1 MGGAGGIGGAGGMAG
16 SGGVAMCSESTDC
29 EDGDECTEDSCAVDQ
44 GMCEQTVLAE
54 GTVCDFGGAVGVC
67 QSSVC
72 SADYYW
78 RTPGIIETEA
88 GIVGNSDV
96 AFKPNGDS
104 VVVWVQEGE
113 SETNVWAAEYSRADG
128 WGSPKQIDAGG
139 FGAAWGPQVAFD
151 SNGDGMAVW
160 LQTEGS
166 AYNVWA
172 NRYTKDGGFGTAQP
186 IGDSGGSAS
195 GPLGFA
201 MNAKGDAVATWGQNV
216 VNQIRTIWASMY
228 TKAGGWAAGGPIV
241 DGQSARTAP
250 VGIDQNG
257 NAVAV
262 WSDDNDIHA
271 NRYEVGV
278 GWGTAV
284 LIENNSGNAYASDVA
299 VDADGNATAVW
310 WQMINA
316 SSSSVFVNRYTVGQ
330 GWGSDQRLELTP
342 DSGASQPKVGVD
354 PDGNVIA
361 VWGLGV
367 MGSYA
372 VRANRY
378 TAGDGWG
385 IAEQISDW
393 GDISWGINGPELAV
407 DRNGSA
413 IVVWTTRY
421 DGRHATYSNRFTER
435 FGWGTAQHIDDSDP
449 DLFSQHVAV
458 DVDQEGRA
466 IAVWRRGPATDERDL
481 WANRFE

>member
-1 MGGAGGIGGAGGMAG
+1 
-16 SGGVAMCSESTDC
+16 MCSESTDC

-44 GMCEQTVLAE
+44 GMCEQTVLAD

-96 AFKPNGDS
+96 AFKPNGDG

-113 SETNVWAAEYSRADG
+113 SESNVWAAEYSRADG

-139 FGAAWGPQVAFD
+139 LGAAWGPKVAFD

-160 LQTEGS
+160 RQREVIGCCYS
-166 AYNVWA
+166 QNIWA
-172 NRYTKDGGFGTAQP
+172 SRYTKDGGFGTAQP
-186 IGDSGGSAS
+186 IGDSGGSATAA
-195 GPLGFA
+195 PRLA
-201 MNAKGDAVATWGQNV
+201 VNAQGDAVATWGQAARGSV
-216 VNQIRTIWASMY
+216 IWAAVY
-228 TKAGGWAAGGPIV
+228 TKAGGWGIAGPIA
-241 DGQSARTAP
+241 DGQYTTYDAP
-250 VGIDQNG
+250 VGIDANG
-257 NAVAV
+257 NAIAV
-262 WSDDNDIHA
+262 WSDDNNVHA
-271 NRYEVGV
+271 SRYEVGV

-310 WQMINA
+310 HQNTGGNLSGI
-316 SSSSVFVNRYTVGQ
+316 FTNRYTVGV
-330 GWGSDQRLELTP
+330 GWGSDERIELTP
-342 DSGASQPKVGVD
+342 DAGSGQPKVGVD
-354 PDGNVIA
+354 PAGNVIA
-361 VWGLGV
+361 VWALTLI
-367 MGSYA
+367 STAQYS

-385 IAEQISDW
+385 VAEQISDW
-393 GDISWGINGPELAV
+393 GDISWGISPELAM

-413 IVVWTTRY
+413 VVVWATRY

-435 FGWGTAQHIDDSDP
+435 FGWGTEEHIDDSDP
-449 DLFSQHVAV
+449 DRFSQYIAV